1 MKVKKPVKTA
11 LLLILFAVYL
21 NAAVNHLDVVGRSM
35 AHFFGLLSPILIGFL
50 MAFLLSIPVNALEK
64 RIIRPHGKR
73 ALRFQKA
80 LQRPVSIILSVL
92 MIVGI
97 VGFISYT
104 VIPNLFTSI
113 HTLFTNMPQMIEDL
127 KAAVIPYRE
136 QIPDVVTW
144 LEGLTI
150 DWSGIEN
157 KIAGFFQN
165 DSSYASQM
173 IDTVVSAAF
182 SVFGQMFS
190 MVFAL
195 IIAFTAVS
203 QKERL
208 AEQAK
213 SALYAFSQPARAD
226 VIAEYVRKIG
236 RIFSSFISGQVL
248 EAFILGMMVMA
259 GMIIFRFPHVLAISS
274 LVMLMAFVPIVGA
287 WVSAGVGAIMI
298 LTSAGVGKALGFIL
312 MIIVLQQ
319 IEGNLIYPK
328 VMGKRIGLPSLW
340 VLVAITLG
348 SGALGA
354 IGMLIFVP
362 IFAVIYQLLNE
373 VIEKRKAAHL
383 THDEV
388 KREMISPAET
398 ENIETAYNVHPKTH
412 HARKK

>member
-1 MKVKKPVKTA
+1 MKIRKPVKTA
-11 LLLILFAVYL
+11 VLLILFAVCL
-21 NAAVNHLDVVGRSM
+21 NAAVNHLDTVGRAL

-50 MAFLLSIPVNALEK
+50 LAFLLSIPVNALEK

-80 LQRPVSIILSVL
+80 LQRPVSIVLSVL
-92 MIVGI
+92 MIVGV

-113 HTLFTNMPQMIEDL
+113 HTLFINMPQMLENL
-127 KAAVIPYRE
+127 KTSISPYAK
-136 QIPDVVTW
+136 QIPEVVSW
-144 LEGLTI
+144 LDGLSI

-157 KIAGFFQN
+157 RIAAFFQS
-165 DSSYASQM
+165 DSTYANQM
-173 IDTVVSAAF
+173 VDTVVSAAF

-203 QKERL
+203 QKEKL

-213 SALYAFSQPARAD
+213 NVLYAYAQPAKAD
-226 VIAEYVRKIG
+226 SITEYVRKIG

-248 EAFILGMMVMA
+248 EAFILGSMVMV
-259 GMIIFRFPHVLAISS
+259 GMLIFRFPHVLAISS

-298 LTSAGVGKALGFIL
+298 FASAGIGKALGFIL
-312 MIIVLQQ
+312 MIIILQQ
-319 IEGNLIYPK
+319 IEGNLIYPR
-328 VMGKRIGLPSLW
+328 VMGKRIGLPTLW
-340 VLVAITLG
+340 VMVAITLG

-354 IGMLIFVP
+354 VGMLIFVP
-362 IFAVIYQLLNE
+362 IFAVAYQLFHE
-373 VIEKRKAAHL
+373 AVEKRRL
-383 THDEV
+383 LQQ
-388 KREMISPAET
+388 S
-398 ENIETAYNVHPKTH
+398 
-412 HARKK
+412 

>member
-11 LLLILFAVYL
+11 LLLILFAVCL
-21 NAAVNHLDVVGRSM
+21 NAAVNHLDVVGRSL

-64 RIIRPHGKR
+64 RIIKPHGKR
-73 ALRFQKA
+73 ALRLQKA
-80 LQRPVSIILSVL
+80 LQRPISILVSVL
-92 MIVGI
+92 MIVGV

-113 HTLFTNMPQMIEDL
+113 HTLFGKMPQMIEDL
-127 KAAVIPYRE
+127 KASVVPYRE
-136 QIPDVVTW
+136 QIPEVVAW

-150 DWSGIEN
+150 DWTGIESR
-157 KIAGFFQN
+157 IAGFFQN

-173 IDTVVSAAF
+173 INTVVSAAF

-195 IIAFTAVS
+195 IISFTAVS
-203 QKERL
+203 QKEKL

-213 SALYAFSQPARAD
+213 NALYAFSQPARAD
-226 VIAEYVRKIG
+226 AIAEYVRKIG

-248 EAFILGMMVMA
+248 EAFILGMIIMV
-259 GMIIFRFPHVLAISS
+259 GMLIFRFPNVLAISS
-274 LVMLMAFVPIVGA
+274 LFMLMAFVPIVGA
-287 WVSAGVGAIMI
+287 WVSAAVGAVMI
-298 LTSAGVGKALGFIL
+298 FASAGIGKMLGFIL
-312 MIIVLQQ
+312 MVIILQWV
-319 IEGNLIYPK
+319 EGNLIYPK

-362 IFAVIYQLLNE
+362 IFAVVYQLLNE
-373 VIEKRKAAHL
+373 VIEKRKAARL
-383 THDEV
+383 MKSEERNNEA
-388 KREMISPAET
+388 KLG
-398 ENIETAYNVHPKTH
+398 
-412 HARKK
+412 

>member
-11 LLLILFAVYL
+11 LLLILFAVCL
-21 NAAVNHLDVVGRSM
+21 NAAVNHLDVVGRSL

-64 RIIRPHGKR
+64 RIIKPHGKR
-73 ALRFQKA
+73 ALRLQKT
-80 LQRPVSIILSVL
+80 LQRPVSILVSVL
-92 MIVGI
+92 MIVGV

-113 HTLFTNMPQMIEDL
+113 HTLFGKMPQMIEDL
-127 KAAVIPYRE
+127 KASVVPYRE
-136 QIPDVVTW
+136 QIPEVVAW

-150 DWSGIEN
+150 DWTGIESR
-157 KIAGFFQN
+157 IAGFFQN

-203 QKERL
+203 QKEKL

-213 SALYAFSQPARAD
+213 NALYAFSQPARAD
-226 VIAEYVRKIG
+226 AIAEYVRKIG

-248 EAFILGMMVMA
+248 EAFILGMIIMV
-259 GMIIFRFPHVLAISS
+259 GMLIFRFPNVLAISS
-274 LVMLMAFVPIVGA
+274 LFMLMAFVPIVGA
-287 WVSAGVGAIMI
+287 WVSAAVGAVMI
-298 LTSAGVGKALGFIL
+298 FASAGIGKMLGFIL
-312 MIIVLQQ
+312 MVIILQWV
-319 IEGNLIYPK
+319 EGNLIYPK

-362 IFAVIYQLLNE
+362 IFAVVYQLLNE
-373 VIEKRKAAHL
+373 VIEKRKAARL
-383 THDEV
+383 MKSEERNNEA
-388 KREMISPAET
+388 KLG
-398 ENIETAYNVHPKTH
+398 
-412 HARKK
+412 

>member
-1 MKVKKPVKTA
+1 MKIKKPVKTA
-11 LLLILFAVYL
+11 LLLILFAVCM
-21 NAAVNHLDVVGRSM
+21 NAAVNHLDVVGRSL

-64 RIIRPHGKR
+64 RIIKPHGKR

-80 LQRPVSIILSVL
+80 LQRPISIILSVL
-92 MIVGI
+92 TIIGV

-104 VIPNLFTSI
+104 VIPNLLNSI
-113 HTLFTNMPQMIEDL
+113 HTLYTRLPQMIEDL

-136 QIPDVVTW
+136 QIPEIVAW
-144 LEGLTI
+144 LEELSI
-150 DWSGIEN
+150 DWSGIES

-165 DSSYASQM
+165 DSTFASQM

-195 IIAFTAVS
+195 IIAFAAVS

-213 SALYAFSQPARAD
+213 NALYAFSHPARAD
-226 VIAEYVRKIG
+226 AVAEYVRKIG

-248 EAFILGMMVMA
+248 EVFILGMMVMA

-274 LVMLMAFVPIVGA
+274 LVMLMAFIPIVGA
-287 WVSAGVGAIMI
+287 WVSAGVGAVMI
-298 LTSAGVGKALGFIL
+298 LTTAGVGKALGFIL

-340 VLVAITLG
+340 ILVAITLG

-354 IGMLIFVP
+354 LGMLIFVP

-373 VIEKRKAAHL
+373 VIENRRQNRLMQPHM
-383 THDEV
+383 TQ
-388 KREMISPAET
+388 
-398 ENIETAYNVHPKTH
+398 
-412 HARKK
+412 

>member
-11 LLLILFAVYL
+11 LLLILFAVCL
-21 NAAVNHLDVVGRSM
+21 NAAVNHLDVVGRSL

-64 RIIRPHGKR
+64 RIIKPHGKR
-73 ALRFQKA
+73 ALRLQKA

-92 MIVGI
+92 MIVGV

-113 HTLFTNMPQMIEDL
+113 HTLFAKMPQMIEDL
-127 KAAVIPYRE
+127 KASVIPYRE
-136 QIPDVVTW
+136 QIPEVVAW

-150 DWSGIEN
+150 DWTGIESR
-157 KIAGFFQN
+157 IAGFFQN

-203 QKERL
+203 QKEKL

-213 SALYAFSQPARAD
+213 NALYAFSQPARAD
-226 VIAEYVRKIG
+226 SIAEYVRKIG

-248 EAFILGMMVMA
+248 EAFILGMIIMV
-259 GMIIFRFPHVLAISS
+259 GMLIFRFPNVLAISS
-274 LVMLMAFVPIVGA
+274 LFMLMAFVPIVGA
-287 WVSAGVGAIMI
+287 WVSAAVGAVMI
-298 LTSAGVGKALGFIL
+298 FASAGIGKMLGFIL
-312 MIIVLQQ
+312 MVIILQWV
-319 IEGNLIYPK
+319 EGNLIYPK

-362 IFAVIYQLLNE
+362 IFAVVYQLLNE
-373 VIEKRKAAHL
+373 VIEKRKAARL
-383 THDEV
+383 MKSEERQNEA
-388 KREMISPAET
+388 KFG
-398 ENIETAYNVHPKTH
+398 
-412 HARKK
+412 

>member
-11 LLLILFAVYL
+11 LLLILFAVCL
-21 NAAVNHLDVVGRSM
+21 NAAVNHLDVVGRSL

-64 RIIRPHGKR
+64 RIIKPHGKR
-73 ALRFQKA
+73 ALRLQKA
-80 LQRPVSIILSVL
+80 LQRPISILVSVL
-92 MIVGI
+92 MIVGV

-113 HTLFTNMPQMIEDL
+113 HTLFAKMPQMIEDL
-127 KAAVIPYRE
+127 KASVIPYRE
-136 QIPDVVTW
+136 QIPEVVAW

-150 DWSGIEN
+150 DWTGIESR
-157 KIAGFFQN
+157 IADFFQN

-203 QKERL
+203 QKEKL

-213 SALYAFSQPARAD
+213 NALYAFSQPARAD
-226 VIAEYVRKIG
+226 AIAEYVRKIG

-248 EAFILGMMVMA
+248 EAFILGMIIMV
-259 GMIIFRFPHVLAISS
+259 GMLIFRFPNVLAISS
-274 LVMLMAFVPIVGA
+274 LFMLMAFVPIVGA
-287 WVSAGVGAIMI
+287 WVSAAVGAVMI
-298 LTSAGVGKALGFIL
+298 FASAGIGKMLGFIL
-312 MIIVLQQ
+312 MVIILQWV
-319 IEGNLIYPK
+319 EGNLIYPK

-362 IFAVIYQLLNE
+362 IFAVVYQLLNE
-373 VIEKRKAAHL
+373 VIEKRKAARL
-383 THDEV
+383 MKSEERQNEA
-388 KREMISPAET
+388 KFS
-398 ENIETAYNVHPKTH
+398 
-412 HARKK
+412 

>member
-11 LLLILFAVYL
+11 LLLILFAVCL
-21 NAAVNHLDVVGRSM
+21 NAAVNHLDVVGRSL

-50 MAFLLSIPVNALEK
+50 MAFLFSIPVNALEK
-64 RIIRPHGKR
+64 RIIKPHGKR
-73 ALRFQKA
+73 ALRLQKA

-92 MIVGI
+92 MIVGV

-113 HTLFTNMPQMIEDL
+113 HTLFAKMPQMIEDL
-127 KAAVIPYRE
+127 KASVIPYQE
-136 QIPDVVTW
+136 QIPEVVAW

-150 DWSGIEN
+150 DWTGIESR
-157 KIAGFFQN
+157 IAGFFQN

-203 QKERL
+203 QKEKL

-213 SALYAFSQPARAD
+213 NALYAFSQPARAD
-226 VIAEYVRKIG
+226 AIAEYVRKIG

-248 EAFILGMMVMA
+248 EAFILGMIIMV
-259 GMIIFRFPHVLAISS
+259 GMLIFRFPNVLAISS
-274 LVMLMAFVPIVGA
+274 LFMLMAFVPIVGA
-287 WVSAGVGAIMI
+287 WVSAAVGAVMI
-298 LTSAGVGKALGFIL
+298 FASAGIGKMLGFIL
-312 MIIVLQQ
+312 MVLILQWV
-319 IEGNLIYPK
+319 EGNLIYPK

-362 IFAVIYQLLNE
+362 IFAVVYQLLNE
-373 VIEKRKAAHL
+373 VIEKRKAARL
-383 THDEV
+383 MKSEERQNEA
-388 KREMISPAET
+388 KFG
-398 ENIETAYNVHPKTH
+398 
-412 HARKK
+412 

>member
-11 LLLILFAVYL
+11 LLLILFAVCL
-21 NAAVNHLDVVGRSM
+21 NAAVNHLDVVGRSL

-64 RIIRPHGKR
+64 RIIKPHGKR
-73 ALRFQKA
+73 ALRLQKA

-92 MIVGI
+92 MIVGV

-113 HTLFTNMPQMIEDL
+113 HTLFAKMPQMIEDL
-127 KAAVIPYRE
+127 KASVVPYRE
-136 QIPDVVTW
+136 QIPEVVAW

-150 DWSGIEN
+150 DWTGIESR
-157 KIAGFFQN
+157 IAGFFQN
-165 DSSYASQM
+165 NSSYASQM

-203 QKERL
+203 QKEKL

-213 SALYAFSQPARAD
+213 NALYAFSQPARAD
-226 VIAEYVRKIG
+226 AIAEYVRKIG

-248 EAFILGMMVMA
+248 EAFILGMIIMV
-259 GMIIFRFPHVLAISS
+259 GMLIFRFPNVLAISS
-274 LVMLMAFVPIVGA
+274 LFMLMAFVPIVGA
-287 WVSAGVGAIMI
+287 WVSAAVGAVMI
-298 LTSAGVGKALGFIL
+298 FASAGIGKMLGFIL
-312 MIIVLQQ
+312 MVIILQWV
-319 IEGNLIYPK
+319 EGNLIYPK

-354 IGMLIFVP
+354 IGMLILVP
-362 IFAVIYQLLNE
+362 IFAVVYQLLNE
-373 VIEKRKAAHL
+373 VIEKRKAARL
-383 THDEV
+383 MKSEERQNEA
-388 KREMISPAET
+388 KFG
-398 ENIETAYNVHPKTH
+398 
-412 HARKK
+412 